1 MGSPLRYDKLRG
13 MRSLKHCHLL
23 RNDELDW
30 SLARKTEHF
39 DPKHFEGS
47 FVNDLAT
54 NSSRWPKWTLFAA
67 LLLAVPVP
75 YFMLVVGGIVPTF
88 CIIYLAVHGLI
99 VALPKFTAEGL
110 WMLSILWAHVLI
122 LGGLLYVAAA
132 GITWLLLRFL
142 PYRYA
147 LVVVIGLIVALFA
160 ASAFE
165 IYRVPG
171 HNSAAP
177 ANIFGIYKGCF
188 T

>member
-1 MGSPLRYDKLRG
+1 
-13 MRSLKHCHLL
+13 LK
-23 RNDELDW
+23 
-30 SLARKTEHF
+30 
-39 DPKHFEGS
+39 GS

-99 VALPKFTAEGL
+99 VALPKFTAEGF
-110 WMLSILWAHVLI
+110 WMLSILWAHALI
-122 LGGLLYVAAA
+122 LGGLLYFSAA
-132 GITWLLLRFL
+132 GITRLLFRFL
-142 PYRYA
+142 PYRFA
-147 LVVVIGLIVALFA
+147 LAVVLGLIVTLFV

-171 HNSAAP
+171 HNSAPP
-177 ANIFGIYKGCF
+177 ANIFRIYKGFF

>member
-67 LLLAVPVP
+67 LLVAVPVP

-99 VALPKFTAEGL
+99 VALPKFTAEGF
-110 WMLSILWAHVLI
+110 WMLAILWVHVLI

>member
-1 MGSPLRYDKLRG
+1 
-13 MRSLKHCHLL
+13 
-23 RNDELDW
+23 
-30 SLARKTEHF
+30 
-39 DPKHFEGS
+39 
-47 FVNDLAT
+47 VNDLAT

-88 CIIYLAVHGLI
+88 CIIYLTVHGLI
-99 VALPKFTAEGL
+99 VALPKFTAEGF

-165 IYRVPG
+165 IYRLPG

-177 ANIFGIYKGCF
+177 ANIFGIYQGCF

>member
-1 MGSPLRYDKLRG
+1 

-99 VALPKFTAEGL
+99 VALPKFTAEGF

-122 LGGLLYVAAA
+122 LGNLLYVAAA

-177 ANIFGIYKGCF
+177 ANIFGIYKGSF